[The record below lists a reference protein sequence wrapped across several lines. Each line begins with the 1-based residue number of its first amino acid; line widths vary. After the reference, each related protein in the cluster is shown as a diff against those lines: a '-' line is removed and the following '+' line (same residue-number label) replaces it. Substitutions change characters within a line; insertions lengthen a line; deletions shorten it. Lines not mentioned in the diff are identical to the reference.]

1 MTTFIEGDLEV
12 TFRNVVSVRKFGD
25 EYRLSHCMKAV
36 DFIVEF
42 EDRYVFVEFKGPPN
56 STEMSTQSAEFSAKF
71 MRREIDRDLKY
82 KFRDSYLY
90 EWASGRADKPSDYY
104 ILIADDDLEPAI
116 LDERS
121 NELQRQLPTGKPPGT
136 LWLRPIAR
144 DCFVFNLETWNRNL
158 PDFPIR
164 RIS

>member
-1 MTTFIEGDLEV
+1 MTTFIEGNLEV
-12 TFRNVVSVRKFGD
+12 SFRNVVSARKFD
-25 EYRLSHCMKAV
+25 EEYRLSHCMKAV

-42 EDRYVFVEFKGPPN
+42 EDRYVFVEFKSPPN
-56 STEMSTQSAEFSAKF
+56 SPDMSRHSDEFSAQF
-71 MRREIDRDLKY
+71 MRREIDADLKY

-104 ILIADDDLEPAI
+104 ILIAVDDLEPAI
-116 LDERS
+116 LDDRS

-136 LWLRPIAR
+136 LWTRPIAR